1 MNDTTDLKAGS
12 AGNKVNTY
20 GLDERPKPSAQVKAL
35 DRLVGSWL
43 VAGGAEGTVTYEWMA
58 GGFFLLQRV
67 DLEQF
72 GQPIT
77 GLEVIGLLH
86 PSANPSAPMSSPGT
100 TTHSATPSTT
110 STNSTATDSPSGQG
124 RGTAR
129 PTSKAPSPPTTGA
142 WPGSGSIPT
151 AAVLLNHDPAVTC
164 KRWFRVVGGQQP
176 AHLVNDAGAQLR
188 LL

>member
-12 AGNKVNTY
+12 AGNKVSTY
-20 GLDERPKPSAQVKAL
+20 GLDERPEPSAQVKAL

-43 VAGGAEGTVTYEWMA
+43 VAGGAEGTVTYAWMA

-86 PSANPSAPMSSPGT
+86 PFGKPVGTDVVSRYYDSLGNSLDYVYELDGDRLTIWSGERNSPAYFQGT
-100 TTHSATPSTT
+100 FTADDRSMAGQWVYPDGGGTP
-110 STNSTATDSPSGQG
+110 
-124 RGTAR
+124 
-129 PTSKAPSPPTTGA
+129 
-142 WPGSGSIPT
+142 
-151 AAVLLNHDPAVTC
+151 
-164 KRWFRVVGGQQP
+164 QP
-176 AHLVNDAGAQLR
+176 
-188 LL
+188 